1 MHCSGTVAAACTLFS
16 RRRHAFLQGVQDHGC
31 SSHLLRVR
39 RSGRQE
45 RACLERTGKQKW
57 FNHLCTHLKNSSVQR
72 LWCSAVADQRLA
84 EPLRLT
90 HHPSVILKHLVVCFF
105 AIGMHACTSKLF
117 LMIWQPFLSAHQAAD
132 FQGVQLE
139 DGMLLSHTH
148 PISNHTRAR
157 ITKFA
162 HRYPGRYQQ
171 DGRDR
176 LRRAG
181 GVQLRQLCY
190 SERHQCRG

>member
-1 MHCSGTVAAACTLFS
+1 MASDGARSFKGAVFNARRTSVCTRQDRFEGSPLCTAQVLWRLHAPSF
-16 RRRHAFLQGVQDHGC
+16 RAGAMHAFLQGVQDHGC
-31 SSHLLRVR
+31 SSHLLFFR

-84 EPLRLT
+84 EPIRLT

-117 LMIWQPFLSAHQAAD
+117 LMISQPFLSAHQAAD

-139 DGMLLSHTH
+139 DGTILSRTH
-148 PISNHTRAR
+148 PMNNHTRAC
-157 ITKFA
+157 T
-162 HRYPGRYQQ
+162 HN
-171 DGRDR
+171 
-176 LRRAG
+176 
-181 GVQLRQLCY
+181 
-190 SERHQCRG
+190 